1 MELFAL
7 SQDVAALEAS
17 LFSLEGKSRL
27 SVLIALA
34 WALRQRDCQRTIVLA
49 DEAEALLNQDAIDG
63 VELQVEV
70 RLQMARLLLIRGE
83 VSWLFADLDL
93 AETQAKHAMKIF
105 LRLENYL
112 GAGDAKWLMAS
123 IWLDRGNVQSHGEW
137 LELAIEDYRG
147 GGDVLRVAI
156 GTARSLH
163 FAAFFDGPA
172 TSMRIAQLFDSTR
185 PHPPAV
191 MAWLGSAIALVTGLG
206 NNQASAIKGFS
217 QAHLAAIESGQL
229 RQAILNASNG
239 ADAFATLGDLDAA
252 LEWDELALGLAR
264 KAGWPSMIGNT
275 LMQTGNV
282 LRLLGRYSEAKA
294 ALREAKLM
302 MQGLT
307 SSKSFTMALQYLG
320 DLALSAGD
328 PEAALDHFRQVED
341 RLTVNGEAYFLL
353 RCWRGQANA
362 LCRLA
367 QPHAAMAKVA
377 AVLELARGGNSAD
390 EEINALRIYAE
401 LYLQYPL
408 PAPVGMRAASGA
420 LHYLTQALAVAATI
434 EGYTLPSDLLDEVAC
449 AYAAAGD
456 YQQAYLNSRAAADAR
471 DNKRLVD
478 ARHRAVAMQVRQE
491 TERAQAEAQHHRQRS
506 VNDAK
511 RNAALQEAISTLEI
525 LGLVGRELTACLDA
539 EAVFATFYR
548 HTKQLLKVTSFSISL
563 IDQSSQLLQGTF
575 CIEKGERFTLASVAI
590 DHPIAHIARCA
601 RERKEINVDMTQAS
615 SGVDLIPGAIGSLSL
630 LFLPLL
636 IGDRLLGV
644 MAIQSNVAKAYGERE
659 CAIFRTLCAY
669 GAIALDN
676 AGAYSLAESAQRKAS
691 SALVELGEARKKLA
705 DHAEWLAE
713 EVSKATNEISQR
725 ERETVFRLS
734 KAAEYR
740 DRETGA
746 HILRMA
752 HYSQLIARGLG
763 LSVADQ
769 ELILEAAPMHD
780 IGKVGI
786 TDNILL
792 MPGKLNGDEFE
803 MMKQHALYGY
813 EILKE
818 SSSQILQAGAAIA
831 RGHHE
836 KFDGSGYP
844 YGLMGEDI
852 PIFSRIV
859 AVADVFDALTSE
871 RPYKK
876 AWTLD
881 AAADFLSANAGT
893 HFDPACVITF
903 FDHWDEVLLIR
914 ERFKDHH

>member
-7 SQDVAALEAS
+7 NQDVAALDAK
-17 LFSLEGKSRL
+17 LFSLEGGARL
-27 SVLIALA
+27 NILIALA
-34 WALRQRDCQRTIVLA
+34 WALRQRDCQRALLMA
-49 DEAEALLNQDAIDG
+49 DEAETLLRRGAIDDI
-63 VELQVEV
+63 QVQK
-70 RLQMARLLLIRGE
+70 RLARLLLIRGE
-83 VSWLFADLDL
+83 VNWLFADLDL
-93 AETQAKHAMKIF
+93 AEEQARLAMANF
-105 LRLENYL
+105 DRVGDHV

-123 IWLDRGNVQSHGEW
+123 VWLDRGNVQSHGEW
-137 LELAIEDYRG
+137 LKLAIEDYREA
-147 GGDVLRVAI
+147 GDLLRVAI
-156 GTARSLH
+156 GTARLLH
-163 FAAFFDGPA
+163 FAAFLDAPA
-172 TSMRIAQLFDSTR
+172 TSSRIAQLFDPLQS
-185 PHPPAV
+185 HPPAV

-206 NNQASAIKGFS
+206 SNQASAIKGFS

-252 LEWDELALGLAR
+252 LEWDEHALGLAR

-282 LRLLGRYSEAKA
+282 LRLLGRHIEAKA
-294 ALREAKLM
+294 VLREAKLM

-328 PEAALDHFRQVED
+328 PEAALDHFRQVEE
-341 RLTVNGEAYFLL
+341 RLTANGEPYFLL

-362 LCRLA
+362 MCRLA
-367 QPHAAMAKVA
+367 QPREAIVKIA
-377 AVLELARGGNSAD
+377 AVLELARKGNSTD

-401 LYLQYPL
+401 LYLQYDL
-408 PAPVGMRAASGA
+408 PEPDGISAASGA
-420 LHYLTQALAVAATI
+420 LHYLNQALAVAATI
-434 EGYTLPSDLLDEVAC
+434 TGYTLSSELLDEVAA
-449 AYAAAGD
+449 AYAATGD
-456 YQQAYLNSRAAADAR
+456 YQQAYKNSRAAADAR
-471 DNKRLVD
+471 DNKHLVD
-478 ARHRAVAMQVRQE
+478 ARNRAVAMQIRQE

-506 VNDAK
+506 VNEAK
-511 RNAALQEAISTLEI
+511 RTAALQEAIATLEA
-525 LGLVGRELTACLDA
+525 LGLVGRELTASLKT

-548 HTKQLLKVTSFSISL
+548 HVKQLLEVSSFSLSL
-563 IDQSSQLLQGTF
+563 IDEDNQFLQGTF
-575 CIEKGERFTLASVAI
+575 CIEIGEPLELASISI
-590 DHPIAHIARCA
+590 DHPTAYAARCA
-601 RERKEINVDMTQAS
+601 RERREINVEMPQDLA
-615 SGVDLIPGAIGSLSL
+615 DINLIPGSLSSLSL
-630 LFLPLL
+630 LFSPLL

-644 MAIQSNVAKAYGERE
+644 MAIQSTVAKAYGERE

-691 SALVELGEARKKLA
+691 AALVELGDARKKLA

-713 EVSKATNEISQR
+713 EVSKATNEITQR

-740 DRETGA
+740 DRETGT

-769 ELILEAAPMHD
+769 ELLLEAAPMHD

-792 MPGKLNGDEFE
+792 MPGRLNGDEFE
-803 MMKQHALYGY
+803 VMKQHAIYGY

-818 SSSQILQAGAAIA
+818 SSSQILQAGAEIA

-876 AWTLD
+876 AWTLE

-903 FDHWDEVLLIR
+903 LDHWDEVLAIR
-914 ERFKDHH
+914 ERFKIDQ

>member
-7 SQDVAALEAS
+7 SQELVALES
-17 LFSLEGKSRL
+17 RLLELEGKSRL
-27 SVLIALA
+27 SVLIALS
-34 WALRQRDCQRTIVLA
+34 WALRQRDCQRAILLA
-49 DEAEALLNQDAIDG
+49 DEAEALLNLGSIDD
-63 VELQVEV
+63 VEV
-70 RLQMARLLLIRGE
+70 QTGMARLLLIRGE
-83 VSWLFADLDL
+83 VNWLFAELDL
-93 AETQAKHAMKIF
+93 AESQARLAMSGF
-105 LRLENYL
+105 DRLGNYL

-123 IWLDRGNVQSHGEW
+123 IWLDRGKVQSHGEW
-137 LELAIEDYRG
+137 LEQAIEDYRS
-147 GGDVLRVAI
+147 GDDDLRIAI

-163 FAAFFDGPA
+163 FAAFLDGPG
-172 TSMRIAQLFDSTR
+172 TSIRIEQLFDPNLS
-185 PHPPAV
+185 HPPAV

-217 QAHLAAIESGQL
+217 QAHFAAIESGQL

-252 LEWDELALGLAR
+252 LEWDEHALGLAR
-264 KAGWPSMIGNT
+264 KAGWPSMVGNA

-294 ALREAKLM
+294 VLREAKLM

-307 SSKSFTMALQYLG
+307 GSKSFTMALQYLG

-328 PEAALDHFRQVED
+328 PDAALEHFRQVEE
-341 RLTVNGEAYFLL
+341 RLTANGEPYFLL

-367 QPHAAMAKVA
+367 QPHQAREKIA
-377 AVLELARGGNSAD
+377 AVLELARQGKSTD
-390 EEINALRIYAE
+390 EEIKALRIYAE
-401 LYLQYPL
+401 LYLQFNL
-408 PAPVGMRAASGA
+408 PTPHGMSAASGA
-420 LHYLTQALAVAATI
+420 LHYLNLALNVAATI
-434 EGYTLPSDLLDEVAC
+434 DGYTLPSDLLDEVAA
-449 AYAAAGD
+449 AYAAVGD
-456 YQQAYLNSRAAADAR
+456 YQQAYINSRAAADAR

-478 ARHRAVAMQVRQE
+478 ARNRAVAMQVRQE

-506 VNDAK
+506 MNEAK
-511 RNAALQEAISTLEI
+511 RAVALQEVISTLET
-525 LGLVGRELTACLDA
+525 LGLVGRELTASLQT

-548 HTKQLLKVTSFSISL
+548 HVTRLLNVTSFSISL
-563 IDQSSQLLQGTF
+563 IDDDSQLLKGIF
-575 CIEKGERFTLASVAI
+575 CVENGVPLELASFSI
-590 DHPIAHIARCA
+590 DHPTAHTARCA
-601 RERKEINVDMTQAS
+601 RERREINVEMTQ
-615 SGVDLIPGAIGSLSL
+615 DLADVNLIQGSLSSLSL
-630 LFLPLL
+630 LFSPLL

-644 MAIQSNVAKAYGERE
+644 MSIQSTAAKAYGERE

-676 AGAYSLAESAQRKAS
+676 AVAYSLAESAQRKAS
-691 SALVELGEARKKLA
+691 MALVELGEARKKLA

-713 EVSKATNEISQR
+713 EVSKATNEITQR

-769 ELILEAAPMHD
+769 ELLLEAAPMHD

-792 MPGKLNGDEFE
+792 MPGRLNGDEFE
-803 MMKQHALYGY
+803 EMKQHAIYGY

-818 SSSQILQAGAAIA
+818 SSSQILQAGAEIA

-844 YGLMGEDI
+844 HGLMGDDI

-876 AWTLD
+876 AWTLE
-881 AAADFLSANAGT
+881 AAGDYLIANAGS

-903 FDHWDEVLLIR
+903 FDHWDEVLAIR
-914 ERFKDHH
+914 ERFNDQI

>member
-7 SQDVAALEAS
+7 SQAVAALEAR
-17 LFSLEGKSRL
+17 LFSLEGKARL
-27 SVLIALA
+27 EVLIALA
-34 WALRQRDCQRTIVLA
+34 WALRQRDCPRALA
-49 DEAEALLNQDAIDG
+49 LTDEAEALLGHAMIDG
-63 VELQVEV
+63 VDTQLDGQAH
-70 RLQMARLLLIRGE
+70 MARLLLIRGE
-83 VSWLFADLDL
+83 VNWLFADLDL
-93 AETQAKHAMKIF
+93 AETQAKLA
-105 LRLENYL
+105 LESFNRFGDHV
-112 GAGDAKWLMAS
+112 GAGDAKWLLAS
-123 IWLDRGNVQSHGEW
+123 VWLDRGNVHSHGEW
-137 LELAIEDYRG
+137 LELAIEDYRA

-163 FAAFFDGPA
+163 FAAFLDGPA
-172 TSMRIAQLFDSTR
+172 TSIRIAQLFDPTQA
-185 PHPPAV
+185 HPPAV

-206 NNQASAIKGFS
+206 SNQASAIKGFS

-252 LEWDELALGLAR
+252 LEWDEHALGLAR

-294 ALREAKLM
+294 ILREAKLM

-320 DLALSAGD
+320 DLALSSGD
-328 PEAALDHFRQVED
+328 PEAALDHFRQVEE
-341 RLTVNGEAYFLL
+341 RLTAHGEPYFLL

-367 QPHAAMAKVA
+367 QPQAAMAKVA
-377 AVLELARGGNSAD
+377 AVLELARKGNSTD

-408 PAPVGMRAASGA
+408 PTPHGMSAASGA

-434 EGYTLPSDLLDEVAC
+434 EGYTLSSDLLDEVAA

-456 YQQAYLNSRAAADAR
+456 YQQAYMNSRAAAAAR
-471 DNKRLVD
+471 DNKHLVD
-478 ARHRAVAMQVRQE
+478 ARNRAVAMQVRQE
-491 TERAQAEAQHHRQRS
+491 TERAQAEAQHHRQRA

-511 RNAALQEAISTLEI
+511 RNAALQEAIATLEA

-548 HTKQLLKVTSFSISL
+548 HVKQLLKVTSFSISL
-563 IDQSSQLLQGTF
+563 IDESNQLLQGTF
-575 CIEKGERFTLASVAI
+575 CVEKGEAKKIASVAI
-590 DHPIAHIARCA
+590 DHPISHTARCA
-601 RERKEINVDMTQAS
+601 RERREINVDMTQDFS
-615 SGVDLIPGAIGSLSL
+615 DVDLIPGSIDSLSL
-630 LFLPLL
+630 LFSPLL
-636 IGDRLLGV
+636 IGNRLLGV
-644 MAIQSNVAKAYGERE
+644 MAIQSTVAKAYGERE

-691 SALVELGEARKKLA
+691 MALIELGDARKKLA
-705 DHAEWLAE
+705 DRAEWLAQ
-713 EVSKATNEISQR
+713 EVSKATNEITQR

-769 ELILEAAPMHD
+769 ELLLEAAPMHD

-792 MPGKLNGDEFE
+792 MPGRLNGDEFE
-803 MMKQHALYGY
+803 VMKQHALYGY

-876 AWTLD
+876 AWTLE

-903 FDHWDEVLLIR
+903 LDHWDEVLAIR